1 MISRQGV
8 KASITQLQKLELPR
22 EVRRRRNRMFVRC
35 LADTQAKAFTRLK
48 GFPNKETASQIM
60 EDFTHS
66 TSSCM
71 GKLKD
76 TTEDLKDSMK
86 KKYHAMSCTCSTGQG
101 CCGRCRY
108 QVQCCKPGPQPTTDG
123 LGSKICRM
131 LKMVA
136 TYVDLVRD
144 IFLVVFII
152 HLGLFSA
159 GVTLFQDV
167 VIWILIATVAVPLF
181 VSGVRTSTRH
191 PMTIFEFPVWRN
203 FTAERPSKCK
213 LAFIRLVVFAFY
225 IFVPAILIK
234 NKEKAKMRKKVL
246 EEQGKEEYES
256 EEGVVTNETLEE
268 QEQIEAY
275 LDEVRKSHLLFKRN
289 EAALELVAQQSIQ
302 LSLLLLSLTRFPVA
316 TGLRGMFGKDFSTVV
331 NFLGLDLD
339 LGNVL
344 LLLSV
349 SWSFKTGILSFL
361 KIHSEQKAGM
371 LSGAAKVVLALR
383 ALLFSV
389 TRIGCIIAFFG
400 PFLGLGDCMAHWHAE
415 GIQLDNDTM
424 KNLKGSTSYWDRET
438 VDLMY
443 RPQLDQPTNY
453 TLVTLQE
460 AFFIFL
466 GVLLLHGIAILI
478 LKMNVSSHFKS
489 AGWMNKIGH
498 VVESLHVPDV
508 FKDFDVDVTGE
519 EERTPEEYRTS
530 YNSVRTETL
539 WMISLQMISNLLL
552 LVPLLV
558 TGGCKIS
565 LWIELNCLSFSLQ
578 GEGETLCSR
587 PQHWDFCK
595 GGRGLRAAENP
606 QRVPSLRHHDH
617 LPP

>member
-35 LADTQAKAFTRLK
+35 LADTQAQAFTRLK
-48 GFPNKETASQIM
+48 GFPNKETSLQIM

-71 GKLKD
+71 ANLKD
-76 TTEDLKDSMK
+76 TIEDKKDTMK
-86 KKYHAMSCTCSTGQG
+86 TKYDAMSCTCSTGQG

-108 QVQCCKPGPQPTTDG
+108 QVQCCKPGPQPTRDG
-123 LGSKICRM
+123 LGSKISRT

-152 HLGLFSA
+152 SLGLFSA

-181 VSGVRTSTRH
+181 VSAVRTSARH
-191 PMTIFEFPVWRN
+191 PLTIFEFHIWRN

-213 LAFIRLVVFAFY
+213 MAFIQLLVFAFY

-234 NKEKAKMRKKVL
+234 NKEKAKMRKQVL

-275 LDEVRKSHLLFKRN
+275 LDEVRKAHLLFKRN
-289 EAALELVAQQSIQ
+289 ESSLELVAQQSIQ
-302 LSLLLLSLTRFPVA
+302 LTMLLLSMTKYPVV
-316 TGLRGMFGKDFSTVV
+316 TGLQGMFGKDYS
-331 NFLGLDLD
+331 NIDNYLGLNVGD
-339 LGNVL
+339 VL

-349 SWSFKTGILSFL
+349 SWSFKTGIVTFL
-361 KIHSEQKAGM
+361 KIHSDQKAGM
-371 LSGAAKVVLALR
+371 LSGAAKMVLGLR

-389 TRIGCIIAFFG
+389 TRIVCVVAFFG

-415 GIQLDNDTM
+415 EI
-424 KNLKGSTSYWDRET
+424 
-438 VDLMY
+438 
-443 RPQLDQPTNY
+443 
-453 TLVTLQE
+453 
-460 AFFIFL
+460 
-466 GVLLLHGIAILI
+466 
-478 LKMNVSSHFKS
+478 
-489 AGWMNKIGH
+489 
-498 VVESLHVPDV
+498 
-508 FKDFDVDVTGE
+508 
-519 EERTPEEYRTS
+519 
-530 YNSVRTETL
+530 
-539 WMISLQMISNLLL
+539 
-552 LVPLLV
+552 
-558 TGGCKIS
+558 
-565 LWIELNCLSFSLQ
+565 
-578 GEGETLCSR
+578 
-587 PQHWDFCK
+587 
-595 GGRGLRAAENP
+595 
-606 QRVPSLRHHDH
+606 
-617 LPP
+617 